1 MVVVHPES
9 LEEGGHGPTRTRG
22 DGETRWTCA
31 LVNNMPDGAFI
42 ETERQF
48 LGLLGAGS
56 GDEALDTRLYSMPSI
71 PRGEAIAKRIAEDYA
86 PVGTIAD
93 HPPDL
98 LVVTGANPVESVL
111 QSEPFWPELVA
122 LLSWA
127 SEHVQ
132 SMMLSCLSAHAAL
145 SVFDGL
151 ERQPLSA
158 KCTGVFRQTV
168 DTADPLASGLRA
180 SLVLPHSRLNAVPT
194 AQLRSAGY
202 RIPVL
207 SDVGWSVATRGINRA
222 EVVLVQ
228 AHPEYGPTSLLRE
241 YHRDARRFVRH
252 ERDDPP
258 VLPLRCVAPGDRRSL
273 ERLHR
278 RITGGEREP
287 AIVDSFP
294 FDQVGARARWPWHA
308 AAGRLYANWLTG
320 VPKTGVATRSA

>member
-9 LEEGGHGPTRTRG
+9 LEQGGQGRSETRDHGG
-22 DGETRWTCA
+22 ARWTCA
-31 LVNNMPDGAFI
+31 LVNNMPDGAFV

-48 LGLLGAGS
+48 LALLGAGS
-56 GDEALDTRLYSMPSI
+56 GDEALDTRLYSTPSI
-71 PRGEAIAKRIAEDYA
+71 PRGEAIAARIADDYA
-86 PVGTIAD
+86 PVGTIVD

-98 LVVTGANPVESVL
+98 LIVTGANPVEPVL
-111 QSEPFWPELVA
+111 QSEPFWPELVT

-151 ERQPLSA
+151 ERQRLTA
-158 KCTGVFRQTV
+158 KCTGVFGQTV
-168 DTADPLASGLRA
+168 DTAEPLATGLRA
-180 SLVLPHSRLNAVPT
+180 SLGLPHSRLNSIPT
-194 AQLRSAGY
+194 GDLRRAGY
-202 RIPVL
+202 HVPVL
-207 SDVGWSVATRGINRA
+207 SDVGWSLATRRINRA

-258 VLPLRCVAPGDRRSL
+258 ALPLHCVGSADRRNL
-273 ERLHR
+273 ERMHR
-278 RITGGEREP
+278 RITGGERDP

-294 FDQVGARARWPWHA
+294 FDQVGARAPWPWRA
-308 AAGRLYANWLTG
+308 AARRLYANWLAG
-320 VPKTGVATRSA
+320 VPKRSG